1 MIILRDVI
9 YKAAYSMIFKSSS
22 HKRPILGEKRDKLLE
37 AQKVALSDMNAIGVY
52 IPPEIER
59 YGK

>member
-1 MIILRDVI
+1 MIILRDLTSKVSNSI
-9 YKAAYSMIFKSSS
+9 KFKSSFR
-22 HKRPILGEKRDKLLE
+22 KRPILGEKRAKLLE

-52 IPPEIER
+52 IHPEIDK

>member
-9 YKAAYSMIFKSSS
+9 YKAAYSMILKSSS
-22 HKRPILGEKRDKLLE
+22 HKRPVLGEKRDKLLE

-52 IPPEIER
+52 IPPEIDR